1 MEVPGARAL
10 VIHHPCR
17 MLGSI
22 QDAEEVAQDNLL
34 RAWEHLGEL
43 RSGAAAKSWLYKI
56 AANACLDRLK
66 ARRRRALPHQVAP
79 AADPGQT
86 PGPPP
91 TKDCGGLPDRLPGA

>member
-1 MEVPGARAL
+1 
-10 VIHHPCR
+10 